1 MKLPIAQLGVLLVSA
16 NPIFAQYSAADFV
29 GTWELVSYE
38 ARTEVGE
45 WAPASLPITGEAVGI
60 IMYDDKGNMAVQ
72 ITGNPRSQES
82 PSDNLYWVNGYNA
95 YYGRYEVNAEEGT
108 VTHHHR
114 NSLNPANGN
123 VSAVRYFS
131 FEDDVLTLTVAPRR
145 QLRLN
150 WVKVR

>member
-1 MKLPIAQLGVLLVSA
+1 M
-16 NPIFAQYSAADFV
+16 
-29 GTWELVSYE
+29 
-38 ARTEVGE
+38 
-45 WAPASLPITGEAVGI
+45 
-60 IMYDDKGNMAVQ
+60 
-72 ITGNPRSQES
+72 
-82 PSDNLYWVNGYNA
+82 NGYNA